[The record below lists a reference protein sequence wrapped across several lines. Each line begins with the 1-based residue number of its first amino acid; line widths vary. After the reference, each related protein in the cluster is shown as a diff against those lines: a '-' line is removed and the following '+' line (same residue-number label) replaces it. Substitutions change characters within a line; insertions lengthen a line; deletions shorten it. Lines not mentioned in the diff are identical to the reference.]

1 MAKISPINIPVT
13 VDPTGMDRGIQTAEQ
28 KLRAASRRLQRAA
41 APAGA
46 GINGGAVRGV
56 AGAGASALGYGAL
69 GGALGGLGGAGL
81 ALGAL
86 ALPFF
91 AASRI
96 ASALEAAT
104 TGAGEQLRKFRE
116 SGDIGRFGNQ
126 RIADALARLEDG
138 SKARAAKPGF
148 LESFFGAERIAA
160 TGRETPSEKL
170 AGMFAPAG
178 AFFGGLVGGADVAGA
193 LDLATLASLG
203 PGPAADRFA
212 DQAAVNRRSRQGQ
225 GAAGPGAKPI
235 TGIFDVLIEN
245 NFLYMRNLA
254 EYGL

>member
-41 APAGA
+41 APAGG
-46 GINGGAVRGV
+46 GIGGGAVRGV

-86 ALPFF
+86 ALPIF
-91 AASRI
+91 AATKV
-96 ASALEAAT
+96 ANALEAAT
-104 TGAGEQLRKFRE
+104 SGAGEQLRKFRE

-138 SKARAAKPGF
+138 ARARAAGPGF
-148 LESFFGAERIAA
+148 AESFFAGERMAA
-160 TGRETPSEKL
+160 TGRETRSEQL
-170 AGMFAPAG
+170 ANLFAPGG
-178 AFFGGLVGGADVAGA
+178 AFLGGILGGADVKTA
-193 LDLATLASLG
+193 LDLSTISQLG
-203 PGPAADRFA
+203 PGAAADA
-212 DQAAVNRRSRQGQ
+212 AASQASVNARSRAGL
-225 GAAGPGAKPI
+225 GYRSAAEAPI
-235 TGIFDVLIEN
+235 SALYDLMIEN
-245 NFLYMRNLA
+245 NFLYMRSLA